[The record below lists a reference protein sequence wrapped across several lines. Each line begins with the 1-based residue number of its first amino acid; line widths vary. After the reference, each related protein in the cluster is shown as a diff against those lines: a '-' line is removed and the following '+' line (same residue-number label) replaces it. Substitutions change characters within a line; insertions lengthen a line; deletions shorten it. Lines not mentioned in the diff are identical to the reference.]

1 MRRTFAALGTF
12 AVVIG
17 LLALTEVSSAAAD
30 SSGPGVTPTSIHI
43 GITYPDVAAIAN
55 IVNLDPG
62 NYQVAYTTVIDQINA
77 RGGINGRKVVPT
89 FAAIDPLGTA
99 SAATVC
105 TQLTEDDRVF
115 AVVGWFQVPDTACY
129 VTDHDTPIIGLSLS
143 SAAAVQARAPWF
155 NPGISDS
162 DQIPK
167 EMTTFEQEGVFAG
180 KKVAVVG
187 DTLDQAET
195 SLVLTDLKRLKVDVV
210 QTGINNAPSTD
221 QTAVT
226 SANSI
231 IAQKFEAS
239 GASVVVAVGNEG
251 EAWPAS
257 LQSTQSTYL
266 PRLIA
271 VDYSS
276 LNAYVTNKSGYSQ
289 AVLKGA
295 LSAGGTPPPSVEWDD
310 PAMKRCVATIH
321 AAEPGAVINNPVTAT
336 ASTPQT
342 WTAPESACQE
352 MALFTDIAKAA
363 GKTLNNETFNK
374 GGESLTHV
382 TIPGGGGIFDFG
394 QGHRDGDGPV
404 FVFEWSPS
412 ASNLELKTTV
422 G

>member
-1 MRRTFAALGTF
+1 MCRTFAALGTLASVMGLF
-12 AVVIG
+12 AFIG
-17 LLALTEVSSAAAD
+17 VSSAAAD
-30 SSGPGVTPTSIHI
+30 TSGQGVTPSSIHI

-55 IVNLDPG
+55 IVKLDPG
-62 NYQVAYTTVIDQINA
+62 NYQVAYTTLIHQINA
-77 RGGINGRKVVPT
+77 RGGINGRKIVPV

-99 SAATVC
+99 SAATSC

-115 AVVGWFQVPDTACY
+115 AVVGWFQVSDTACY
-129 VTDHDTPIIGLSLS
+129 LTDHDTSIIGLSLS
-143 SAAAVQARAPWF
+143 SAAAMQAKAPWF
-155 NPGISDS
+155 NSGISDS

-167 EMTTFEQEGVFAG
+167 EMTTFKQEGVFAG

-187 DTLDQAET
+187 DSLDRVET
-195 SLVLTDLKRLKVDVV
+195 SLVQSDLKRLKVDVV
-210 QTGINNAPSTD
+210 QTAINSAPPND
-221 QTAVT
+221 QAAVT
-226 SANSI
+226 SDNST
-231 IAQKFEAS
+231 IALKFQAS
-239 GASVVVAVGNEG
+239 KASVVVAVGNEG

-257 LQSTQSTYL
+257 LQSTQSSYL

-276 LNAYVTNKSGYSQ
+276 LNAYVTNKGGYSQ

-295 LSAGGTPPPSVEWDD
+295 LTAGGTPPPSIEWND

-321 AAEPGAVINNPVTAT
+321 AAEPSAVINNPVTAT

-363 GKTLNNETFNK
+363 GKTLNNATFNK

-382 TIPGGGGIFDFG
+382 NIPGGGGPFDFA